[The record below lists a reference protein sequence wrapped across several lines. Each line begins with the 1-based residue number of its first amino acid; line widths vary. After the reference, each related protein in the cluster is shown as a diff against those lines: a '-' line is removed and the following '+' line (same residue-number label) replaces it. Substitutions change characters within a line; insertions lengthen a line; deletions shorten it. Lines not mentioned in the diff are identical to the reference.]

1 MPPRNLLATGNPS
14 SRVVAGL
21 GNHERQYAASRHN
34 VGARAVERAAR
45 AIGLR
50 PTAGLNPI
58 PLSRSGIVLPDG
70 FMNDSGGLLRRA
82 VQRWHPSADHLLVV
96 HDELDLPLGEV
107 QLKAGGGHGG
117 HNGLRDIIAQ
127 LGTPDFRR
135 LRVGV
140 GRPSGGV
147 DPADYVLGSFRPEE
161 RVLAEGALAEA
172 EQLVLAFLES
182 DRV

>member
-1 MPPRNLLATGNPS
+1 GT
-14 SRVVAGL
+14 
-21 GNHERQYAASRHN
+21 HERQYAASRHN

-161 RVLAEGALAEA
+161 RVLAEGALAAA